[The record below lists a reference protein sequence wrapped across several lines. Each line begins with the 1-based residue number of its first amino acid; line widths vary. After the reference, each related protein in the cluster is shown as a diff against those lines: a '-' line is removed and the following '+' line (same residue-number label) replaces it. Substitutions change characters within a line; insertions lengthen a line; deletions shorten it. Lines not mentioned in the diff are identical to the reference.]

1 MLMEVDWFNIMLVIE
16 LMIKLVVGLVLG
28 MESHVVM
35 RLNMLNMVGY
45 NGGFVMS
52 IIMHNLLRV
61 VIFFV
66 VHSIFMQV

>member
-1 MLMEVDWFNIMLVIE
+1 MLMEVDWLNIMLVIE

-45 NGGFVMS
+45 NGGFVVS
-52 IIMHNLLRV
+52 IIMHNLLL
-61 VIFFV
+61 
-66 VHSIFMQV
+66 S

>member
-1 MLMEVDWFNIMLVIE
+1 MLMEVDWLNIMLVIE

-35 RLNMLNMVGY
+35 RLNVVGY
-45 NGGFVMS
+45 NGGFVVS